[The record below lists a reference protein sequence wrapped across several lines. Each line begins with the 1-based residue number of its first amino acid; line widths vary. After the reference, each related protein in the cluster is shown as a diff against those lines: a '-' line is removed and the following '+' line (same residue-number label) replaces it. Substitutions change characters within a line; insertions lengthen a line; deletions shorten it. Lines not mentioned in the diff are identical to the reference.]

1 MIIKINELKDKLSF
15 ADVVYEN
22 FSYLKNYSHSN
33 HSTLNICNELK
44 KLGTVIYFAIHDNKL
59 IGYLIGIKSYHK
71 NHPIMYISYIYVLDD
86 YRKKGYGKRLMDSA
100 NKYCIDNNL
109 DYITLKYHISNEK
122 ASIFYKNMGFS
133 VIDENDRDFIT
144 VNKNIEK
151 IEKKT

>member
-1 MIIKINELKDKLSF
+1 MIIKVNELKDKLSF

-33 HSTLNICNELK
+33 HSVLNICNELK
-44 KLGTVIYFAIHDNKL
+44 KLGTVIYFAMEDNKL
-59 IGYLIGIKSYHK
+59 IGYLIGIKTYYK
-71 NHPIMYISYIYVLDD
+71 NYPIMYISYIYVLDN
-86 YRKKGYGKRLMDSA
+86 YRKKGYGKRLMDNA

-122 ASIFYKNMGFS
+122 AQVFYKNMGFS
-133 VIDENDRDFIT
+133 IIDENDRDFIT